1 MQHTHTQRRFLV
13 RMERARTGSWCW
25 QWFNLPLPIQDS
37 PGYDETLVRTMNDFQ
52 LAFFGKEWE
61 IVTYLP
67 EEQVEIE
74 ELERFL
80 SN

>member
-1 MQHTHTQRRFLV
+1 
-13 RMERARTGSWCW
+13 
-25 QWFNLPLPIQDS
+25 
-37 PGYDETLVRTMNDFQ
+37 MNDFQ